1 MGTIIGIAAIGI
13 GVIFVL
19 IYLTAFLFVMLFGN
33 DKLGITA
40 IACLIPAGWVALYYT
55 VFAVGV
61 ITVIAILNVIFSW
74 GL

>member
-19 IYLTAFLFVMLFGN
+19 IYITAFIFVSLVGN
-33 DKLGITA
+33 EKGGIIA
-40 IACLIPAGWVALYYT
+40 IASLIPAGWVALYYT
-55 VFAVGV
+55 VFAVVV